1 MKLKIA
7 GSGGMFLIPN
17 PFCKCPV
24 CQEARIKRGRYERL
38 GPSLYI
44 EDIGMLIDTP
54 EDIAVACDR
63 QGISRIDYLSI
74 SHKDPDHTRGMR
86 IVEPLGYD
94 CIAGKGTPIQFIAL
108 PEVVDDINAWNG
120 DGLYYYQN
128 ILNCISINRTN
139 YAKIG
144 SIELHLINNKTH
156 RGNMTF
162 YVISDGSKK
171 AVYACCDVK
180 PFVPNEL
187 YYDADVLIIGLVSDD
202 GILKDGS
209 ALDSAPFR
217 DDMFTLDEM
226 LELKRTYRIKRIVI
240 THIDEYWGKSYAYYR
255 EFEKSWTMY
264 HLPMTAWRLSYSRR
278 RPEPFICVMG
288 SPLDHLFLIW
298 TNPQT
303 RNRKPIKTDAIIP
316 AGLSENSDPLFT
328 NSDCITEKTLL
339 EICIIIVILM
349 SPVRVRSEPRISP
362 IHIALANCTGLRW
375 ETANRQE
382 SWHCL

>member
-1 MKLKIA
+1 MKLKIV

-17 PFCKCPV
+17 PFCKCSV

-144 SIELHLINNKTH
+144 SIELHLVNNKTH

-226 LELKRTYRIKRIVI
+226 LELKRTYRIKHIVI

-255 EFEKSWTMY
+255 EFEKK
-264 HLPMTAWRLSYSRR
+264 
-278 RPEPFICVMG
+278 
-288 SPLDHLFLIW
+288 LDNVSFAY
-298 TNPQT
+298 
-303 RNRKPIKTDAIIP
+303 D
-316 AGLSENSDPLFT
+316 GM
-328 NSDCITEKTLL
+328 
-339 EICIIIVILM
+339 EIVL
-349 SPVRVRSEPRISP
+349 
-362 IHIALANCTGLRW
+362 
-375 ETANRQE
+375 
-382 SWHCL
+382 